1 MTKPCSIL
9 ISLAALF
16 FISHAAF
23 AEISGPPRII
33 DGDTVAI
40 GGERIRLHG
49 IDAPEHK
56 QTCSVEGIEWAC
68 GRAATVAL
76 TEMIGSYLVI
86 CKGNKRDRYKRL
98 IAVCYAGSVNLNAR
112 MVREARAP
120 NSLASLQ
127 YQWVGLLLSK
137 GRSLR
142 SGLGRCFAQMGC
154 SPSVSVQLSRH
165 TDRGNRIP
173 ASG

>member
-1 MTKPCSIL
+1 LTKPCSIL

-49 IDAPEHK
+49 IDAPEQK

-86 CKGNKRDRYKRL
+86 CKGNKWDRYKRL

-112 MVREARAP
+112 MVREGWA
-120 NSLASLQ
+120 LAYRRYSDE
-127 YQWVGLLLSK
+127 YVSEEREAEK
-137 GRSLR
+137 G
-142 SGLGRCFAQMGC
+142 M
-154 SPSVSVQLSRH
+154 
-165 TDRGNRIP
+165 RGMWRGEFMP
-173 ASG
+173 PWDWRRR